1 MICAEKS
8 FTLKNGKSGI
18 LRSPREEDAQ
28 ALLDYLKTTYG
39 ETPYLLREPDE
50 VISGIEQERAFIRA
64 SNEEPRSVMLLAEVE
79 GQLAGL
85 CSLRPVANVRRCRH
99 RCDVAIALY
108 RTFCGMGL
116 GRRMLEELLCAAKE
130 LGYEQA
136 ELEVME
142 GNEAAIA
149 LYTKLGF
156 EACGKRPNATKYA
169 DGSYTDEF
177 LMVKRL

>member
-1 MICAEKS
+1 MICAEKR
-8 FTLKNGKSGI
+8 FVLKNGKNCL

-28 ALLDYLKTTYG
+28 ALLDYLKTTCG
-39 ETPYLLREPDE
+39 ETPFLHREPEE
-50 VISGIEQERAFIRA
+50 VFSTVEQERDFIRA
-64 SNEEPRSVMLLAEVE
+64 SNEEPRAAMLLAEVE

-85 CSLRPVANVRRCRH
+85 CSLRPVADVRRCRH
-99 RCDVAIALY
+99 RCGLGIALY
-108 RTFCGMGL
+108 QRFCGMGV
-116 GRRMLEELLCAAKE
+116 GGSMLEELLSIAKE

-136 ELEVME
+136 ELEVVE

-156 EACGKRPNATKYA
+156 KSYGKCPNATKYA
-169 DGSYTDEF
+169 DGSFADEL